1 MNIRGLILFF
11 AMIVP
16 CCLAA
21 QENEKQLRFNFGAK
35 AGFQAIAYNNPE
47 FEIEGYEFNTNT
59 LHSNKI
65 GYTVA
70 PFIRL
75 TNKKLYVQA
84 ETVFGIARHS
94 FDFKEV
100 DENDNSSSIVANQT
114 TYNLRT
120 ICLQVP
126 IVVGYH
132 IIQEGK
138 YQMSLFTGPKTKFVF
153 TAHSNQEFKHFKDDS
168 LEEVL
173 KKRCYY
179 WEAGLGVKIGYVFFD
194 FIYDWGITKAS
205 EYIISKDENKKFRS
219 DRRDNIFSFSVGMI
233 F

>member
-11 AMIVP
+11 TMIVP

-21 QENEKQLRFNFGAK
+21 QENEKQLKFNFGAK

-47 FEIEGYEFNTNT
+47 FEIEGYEFDSNT

-65 GYTVA
+65 GYTIA
-70 PFIRL
+70 PFVRL

-94 FDFKEV
+94 FNFKETS
-100 DENDNSSSIVANQT
+100 ENEENSIVANQI

-120 ICLQVP
+120 ICIQVP

-138 YQMSLFTGPKTKFVF
+138 YQMSLFTGPKTKIVF
-153 TAHSNQEFKHFKDDS
+153 TAHSDQDFKHFKDDS

-173 KKRCYY
+173 KNRCYY
-179 WEAGLGVKIGYVFFD
+179 
-194 FIYDWGITKAS
+194 
-205 EYIISKDENKKFRS
+205 
-219 DRRDNIFSFSVGMI
+219 
-233 F
+233 

>member
-21 QENEKQLRFNFGAK
+21 QENEKQLKFNFGAK

-47 FEIEGYEFNTNT
+47 FEIEGYEFDTNT

-153 TAHSNQEFKHFKDDS
+153 TAHSNQEFKAQVINQYLNGEKDCIKELDP
-168 LEEVL
+168 EVL
-173 KKRCYY
+173 FTQPVRSRSAREFMY
-179 WEAGLGVKIGYVFFD
+179 
-194 FIYDWGITKAS
+194 ITAH
-205 EYIISKDENKKFRS
+205 
-219 DRRDNIFSFSVGMI
+219 
-233 F
+233 

>member
-1 MNIRGLILFF
+1 MNIRCLILLAALMF
-11 AMIVP
+11 P
-16 CCLAA
+16 CSFVA
-21 QENEKQLRFNFGAK
+21 QENEKPLKFNFGAK
-35 AGFQAIAYNNPE
+35 VGFQAIAYNNPE
-47 FEIEGYEFNTNT
+47 FEIEGYEFDTNT

-70 PFIRL
+70 PFVRL
-75 TNKKLYVQA
+75 TKNKLYVQA
-84 ETVFGIARHS
+84 ETVFGTARHS
-94 FDFKEV
+94 FDFKAIDNG
-100 DENDNSSSIVANQT
+100 DESTPLVQNRT

-153 TAHSNQEFKHFKDDS
+153 TAHSEQEFKHFKDDT

-173 KKRCYY
+173 KDKCYY
-179 WEAGLGVKIGYVFFD
+179 WETGLGVKIGYVFFD

-205 EYIISKDENKKFRS
+205 EYIISKANSCKYRS
-219 DRRDNIFSFSVGMI
+219 DRRDHIFSFSVGMI

>member
-1 MNIRGLILFF
+1 MNIRSLIL
-11 AMIVP
+11 
-16 CCLAA
+16 LAA
-21 QENEKQLRFNFGAK
+21 LIFLCSFVAQEKKEQLKFNFGAK
-35 AGFQAIAYNNPE
+35 VGFQAIAYNNPE
-47 FEIEGYEFNTNT
+47 FEIEGYEFDSNT

-65 GYTVA
+65 GYTIT
-70 PFIRL
+70 PFARL
-75 TNKKLYVQA
+75 TKNKLYVQA

-94 FDFKEV
+94 FDFKAT
-100 DENDNSSSIVANQT
+100 DNNESSSIIPNQT

-153 TAHSNQEFKHFKDDS
+153 TSHSKQEFKHFKDDS

-173 KKRCYY
+173 KDKCYY
-179 WEAGLGVKIGYVFFD
+179 WETGLGVKIGYVFFD

-205 EYIISKDENKKFRS
+205 EYIISTTDNRKFRS
-219 DRRDNIFSFSVGMI
+219 DRRDHIFSFSVGMI

>member
-1 MNIRGLILFF
+1 MNIRSLIL
-11 AMIVP
+11 
-16 CCLAA
+16 LAA
-21 QENEKQLRFNFGAK
+21 LIFPCSFVAQEKEQQLKFNFGAK
-35 AGFQAIAYNNPE
+35 VGFQAIAYNNPE
-47 FEIEGYEFNTNT
+47 FEIEGYEFDSNT

-70 PFIRL
+70 PFARL
-75 TNKKLYVQA
+75 TKDKLYVQA

-94 FDFKEV
+94 FDFKAT
-100 DENDNSSSIVANQT
+100 DNSNSLIPNQT

-153 TAHSNQEFKHFKDDS
+153 TAHSNQEFKHFKYEN

-179 WEAGLGVKIGYVFFD
+179 WEIGLGVKIGYVFFD

-205 EYIISKDENKKFRS
+205 EYIISTTDNRKFRS
-219 DRRDNIFSFSVGMI
+219 DRRDHIFSFSVGMI

>member
-1 MNIRGLILFF
+1 MNIRSLILLAAFTF
-11 AMIVP
+11 P
-16 CCLAA
+16 CCLIA
-21 QENEKQLRFNFGAK
+21 QEKEKQLKFNFGAK
-35 AGFQAIAYNNPE
+35 VGFQAIAYNNPE
-47 FEIEGYEFNTNT
+47 FGIEGYEFDSNT

-65 GYTVA
+65 GYTIA
-70 PFIRL
+70 PFARL
-75 TNKKLYVQA
+75 TMKKLFVQA

-94 FDFKEV
+94 FEFKAIDKEE
-100 DENDNSSSIVANQT
+100 ENSIIPNQT

-120 ICLQVP
+120 MCLQVP

-132 IIQEGK
+132 IIQEDK

-153 TAHSNQEFKHFKDDS
+153 TAHSHQEFKHFKDDS

-179 WEAGLGVKIGYVFFD
+179 WETGLGVKIGYVFFD

-205 EYIISKDENKKFRS
+205 EYIISKTENQKFRS
-219 DRRDNIFSFSVGMI
+219 DRRDNIFSFSVGVI

>member
-1 MNIRGLILFF
+1 MKIRSLILLAALTF
-11 AMIVP
+11 P

-21 QENEKQLRFNFGAK
+21 QEKEQQLKFNFGAK
-35 AGFQAIAYNNPE
+35 VGFQAIAYNNPE
-47 FEIEGYEFNTNT
+47 FGIEGYEFDSNT

-65 GYTVA
+65 GYTIA
-70 PFIRL
+70 PFARV
-75 TNKKLYVQA
+75 TKNKLYVQA

-94 FDFKEV
+94 FDFKAIEK
-100 DENDNSSSIVANQT
+100 EEEYSIVPNQT

-153 TAHSNQEFKHFKDDS
+153 TAHSNQEFKHFKYEN

-205 EYIISKDENKKFRS
+205 EYIISTTDNRKFRS
-219 DRRDNIFSFSVGMI
+219 DRRDHIFSFSVGMI

>member
-1 MNIRGLILFF
+1 MKIRSLILLAALTF
-11 AMIVP
+11 P

-21 QENEKQLRFNFGAK
+21 QEKEQQLKFNFGAK
-35 AGFQAIAYNNPE
+35 VGFQAIAYNNPE
-47 FEIEGYEFNTNT
+47 FGIEGYEFDSNT

-65 GYTVA
+65 GYTIA
-70 PFIRL
+70 PFARV
-75 TNKKLYVQA
+75 TKNKLYVQA

-94 FDFKEV
+94 FDFKAIEKE
-100 DENDNSSSIVANQT
+100 DEYSIVPNQT

-153 TAHSNQEFKHFKDDS
+153 TSHSKQEFKHFKDDS

-173 KKRCYY
+173 KDKCYY
-179 WEAGLGVKIGYVFFD
+179 WETGLGVKIGYVFFD

-205 EYIISKDENKKFRS
+205 EYIISKTDNRKYRS

>member
-1 MNIRGLILFF
+1 MNIRSLIL
-11 AMIVP
+11 
-16 CCLAA
+16 LAA
-21 QENEKQLRFNFGAK
+21 LIFPCSFVAQEKEQQLKFNFGAK
-35 AGFQAIAYNNPE
+35 VGFQAIAYNNPE
-47 FEIEGYEFNTNT
+47 FEIEGYEFDSNT

-70 PFIRL
+70 PFVRL
-75 TNKKLYVQA
+75 TKDKLYVQA

-94 FDFKEV
+94 FDFKAT
-100 DENDNSSSIVANQT
+100 DNSNSLIPNQT

-153 TAHSNQEFKHFKDDS
+153 TAHSNQEFKHFKYEN

-179 WEAGLGVKIGYVFFD
+179 WEIGLGVKIGYVFFD

-205 EYIISKDENKKFRS
+205 EYIISTTDNRKFRS
-219 DRRDNIFSFSVGMI
+219 DRRDHIFSFSVGMI